1 MNVLEGG
8 FSITSQMNNAIYN
21 HGGAFNGNNIS
32 FSASTGSSGSGAA
45 LKLAIGTVIGL
56 NASVINDR
64 SKPAVEV
71 ESGSVEIT
79 GGSYPANGSPDGAL
93 YVGGTVT
100 LKGGTFSN
108 TSFLSKAISVGTN
121 ITYASLLEKGCGYTA
136 DNGTTFLTDEN
147 AIGAATSLTVKAVP
161 APSAHTHAVSVGCET
176 DSGAQVEFQPLPDM
190 SASNSSGYTLAGGSY
205 YLTANAAVG
214 GSLTINGNV
223 TLCLNGYTLSFSGGT
238 EIEGNASAAIS
249 VPRGSSLSVC
259 DCGQSKGKIAYQAGG
274 PRGHAAIGGAGDV
287 TLYGCA
293 VEISKTSD
301 YVANGLYNAGGIFTL
316 YDSHVSATHT
326 ISGSDKTPFATAID
340 GRPGSTTFIHGGS
353 LSATVRN
360 GTAYTDGNSG
370 AYGLNLNNG
379 STAYLLGRP
388 TITASNDTGTNNF
401 AGVYVPSSSA
411 QLWLSKDGEAYS
423 GNALTIKVSKHN
435 YSEGGTVVLGVG
447 ENGDNHTIKN
457 APNGF
462 AGTVIETE
470 GRKDLVLTGPYT
482 VTFNANGGEGTMAD
496 QSFDGWTDSKA
507 FTANG
512 FTGADGASF
521 QSWNTKQDGSGTSYA
536 DGATVSGLAYGGTVT
551 LYAQWGAAEG
561 HTHVWDTGWTNN
573 DTYHWHKCIAE
584 GCDITD
590 YTLSQFGLYTCYA
603 PHAYDNDQDTTC
615 DTCGYTRTLDA
626 SGTEGKVETSN
637 GAPDVSTST
646 EVLKELAGTPQP
658 GETIT
663 VKLTVAKKDNAEGKS
678 DIETLITGGKR
689 DDVLYL
695 DLSLL
700 KIVSGG
706 TSPGNTPI
714 TDTQDKVLEIVV
726 PYSFSGKKDVKV
738 YRYHNGTAQTLTEAD
753 TRDDGTY
760 KLGTNSIII
769 YASKFSTYAIAYTP
783 IGGGGGGGGGY
794 VPPAYPVELPASTSG
809 GSITASHK
817 SASSGTTVTLTLA
830 PDGGYEIGGVT
841 VADQNGKTVALTGKG
856 DGTYTFTMPSG
867 KVTVKAEFT
876 KSKDSCVSCPRDDT
890 CPIRRFSD
898 ADPAAW
904 YHDGVHYC
912 VENGLMDGYGG
923 GLLGPDRDLSRA
935 EFVQMLHNLEGKPV
949 VNYLMGF
956 EDIHGGAWYTEAVRW
971 AASRRIAGG
980 YGGGRFGPKDAISR
994 EELAVMLWRYAG
1006 CPAATDKELSF
1017 ADVDKAGGW
1026 TLEALRW
1033 AVGQGILRGKEGGML
1048 DPKGMTTRA
1057 EAAAMLQR
1065 FCGNVM

>member
-360 GTAYTDGNSG
+360 GTAYTDGKASITSG
-370 AYGLNLNNG
+370 
-379 STAYLLGRP
+379 
-388 TITASNDTGTNNF
+388 
-401 AGVYVPSSSA
+401 
-411 QLWLSKDGEAYS
+411 
-423 GNALTIKVSKHN
+423 
-435 YSEGGTVVLGVG
+435 
-447 ENGDNHTIKN
+447 
-457 APNGF
+457 
-462 AGTVIETE
+462 
-470 GRKDLVLTGPYT
+470 
-482 VTFNANGGEGTMAD
+482 
-496 QSFDGWTDSKA
+496 
-507 FTANG
+507 
-512 FTGADGASF
+512 
-521 QSWNTKQDGSGTSYA
+521 
-536 DGATVSGLAYGGTVT
+536 
-551 LYAQWGAAEG
+551 
-561 HTHVWDTGWTNN
+561 
-573 DTYHWHKCIAE
+573 
-584 GCDITD
+584 
-590 YTLSQFGLYTCYA
+590 YA
-603 PHAYDNDQDTTC
+603 PSALAW
-615 DTCGYTRTLDA
+615 TL
-626 SGTEGKVETSN
+626 
-637 GAPDVSTST
+637 P
-646 EVLKELAGTPQP
+646 GTPAP
-658 GETIT
+658 KGE
-663 VKLTVAKKDNAEGKS
+663 KKCS
-678 DIETLITGGKR
+678 TRKR
-689 DDVLYL
+689 SI
-695 DLSLL
+695 LS
-700 KIVSGG
+700 
-706 TSPGNTPI
+706 
-714 TDTQDKVLEIVV
+714 
-726 PYSFSGKKDVKV
+726 SFSGSRPWREGDSGLPLLLILVAGNEGNEQDCASV
-738 YRYHNGTAQTLTEAD
+738 YGE
-753 TRDDGTY
+753 
-760 KLGTNSIII
+760 K
-769 YASKFSTYAIAYTP
+769 
-783 IGGGGGGGGGY
+783 
-794 VPPAYPVELPASTSG
+794 
-809 GSITASHK
+809 TASCHNRPQR
-817 SASSGTTVTLTLA
+817 G
-830 PDGGYEIGGVT
+830 
-841 VADQNGKTVALTGKG
+841 QH
-856 DGTYTFTMPSG
+856 
-867 KVTVKAEFT
+867 
-876 KSKDSCVSCPRDDT
+876 CV
-890 CPIRRFSD
+890 
-898 ADPAAW
+898 
-904 YHDGVHYC
+904 
-912 VENGLMDGYGG
+912 
-923 GLLGPDRDLSRA
+923 LL
-935 EFVQMLHNLEGKPV
+935 
-949 VNYLMGF
+949 
-956 EDIHGGAWYTEAVRW
+956 
-971 AASRRIAGG
+971 
-980 YGGGRFGPKDAISR
+980 
-994 EELAVMLWRYAG
+994 LWRYG
-1006 CPAATDKELSF
+1006 CHQPL
-1017 ADVDKAGGW
+1017 
-1026 TLEALRW
+1026 
-1033 AVGQGILRGKEGGML
+1033 
-1048 DPKGMTTRA
+1048 
-1057 EAAAMLQR
+1057 
-1065 FCGNVM
+1065 

>member
-340 GRPGSTTFIHGGS
+340 GRPGSTTFIHGSS

-482 VTFNANGGEGTMAD
+482 ILYISPEQLRSRTIEKLLLSRNVVRFVIDEAHCFSAWGQDFRVDYLYIGDFIRELQEKKGLNSPIPVSCFTATAKQKVISDIRDYFQARLGVELELFTSAAARENLRYVVLHQETEEGKYNTLRALVERKNCPTIVYVSRTRRTRQLAEKLTGDGFSARPYNGKMDPSEKVANQDAFIRSDVRIIVATSAFGMGVDKKDVGLVVHYDISDSLENYIQEAGRAGRDPSITAECYVLFHDGDLDKHFILLNQTKLSISEIQQVWKALKNMTRHRATVCCSPLEIARQAGWDDSGSEMETRVKTAVAALENVGYLKRGRNMPRVYADSITVKNMEEASLHID
-496 QSFDGWTDSKA
+496 QSKH
-507 FTANG
+507 
-512 FTGADGASF
+512 FTGSQRIQAKRIIKALISSRSIASAGNDLAESRVDYLADVLGMEKRDVIDCVSVMRQEGLLADSMDMSAYIF
-521 QSWNTKQDGSGTSYA
+521 KQDTRNRS
-536 DGATVSGLAYGGTVT
+536 
-551 LYAQWGAAEG
+551 AQALDRFAKLERFLLGQ
-561 HTHVWDTGWTNN
+561 
-573 DTYHWHKCIAE
+573 I
-584 GCDITD
+584 
-590 YTLSQFGLYTCYA
+590 
-603 PHAYDNDQDTTC
+603 
-615 DTCGYTRTLDA
+615 GYEERGFA
-626 SGTEGKVETSN
+626 
-637 GAPDVSTST
+637 
-646 EVLKELAGTPQP
+646 LKEL
-658 GETIT
+658 
-663 VKLTVAKKDNAEGKS
+663 N
-678 DIETLITGGKR
+678 
-689 DDVLYL
+689 
-695 DLSLL
+695 
-700 KIVSGG
+700 
-706 TSPGNTPI
+706 
-714 TDTQDKVLEIVV
+714 
-726 PYSFSGKKDVKV
+726 
-738 YRYHNGTAQTLTEAD
+738 EAA
-753 TRDDGTY
+753 
-760 KLGTNSIII
+760 L
-769 YASKFSTYAIAYTP
+769 
-783 IGGGGGGGGGY
+783 
-794 VPPAYPVELPASTSG
+794 
-809 GSITASHK
+809 
-817 SASSGTTVTLTLA
+817 
-830 PDGGYEIGGVT
+830 DGGISHVSVRDIRTILYYLTIKGCIAKQEKGGQHVIIT
-841 VADQNGKTVALTGKG
+841 
-856 DGTYTFTMPSG
+856 P
-867 KVTVKAEFT
+867 
-876 KSKDSCVSCPRDDT
+876 
-890 CPIRRFSD
+890 
-898 ADPAAW
+898 
-904 YHDGVHYC
+904 
-912 VENGLMDGYGG
+912 LMAQDR
-923 GLLGPDRDLSRA
+923 LLEKFG
-935 EFVQMLHNLEGKPV
+935 
-949 VNYLMGF
+949 
-956 EDIHGGAWYTEAVRW
+956 
-971 AASRRIAGG
+971 RRI
-980 YGGGRFGPKDAISR
+980 
-994 EELAVMLWRYAG
+994 EL
-1006 CPAATDKELSF
+1006 CHF
-1017 ADVDKAGGW
+1017 I
-1026 TLEALRW
+1026 LE
-1033 AVGQGILRGKEGGML
+1033 
-1048 DPKGMTTRA
+1048 
-1057 EAAAMLQR
+1057 
-1065 FCGNVM
+1065 